1 MKGDDADD
9 RGDEHGPERAGDG
22 RRGGSLG
29 TVSVLGAD
37 GVTRKSATQSIVRPK
52 LNAAQDGQ

>member
-1 MKGDDADD
+1 MTAAMSTVPSAPGT
-9 RGDEHGPERAGDG
+9 G

-37 GVTRKSATQSIVRPK
+37 GVTRKSATGSIVRPE
-52 LNAAQDGQ
+52 LVAAQDGQ